1 MNIVDQDK
9 KINRIDKEE
18 LKKYIKTIGLPTE
31 LRIVKSRRG
40 VISGYYD
47 DAEALA
53 KDVEFIVE
61 NQGNYGKIET
71 IYTTLNSFAPDLLA
85 RAYDRFEI
93 NAKITTTDKDI
104 TARKWLLIDCD
115 PQRPTGISAT
125 EGEHEISLQK
135 TREIKNYLSLLG
147 FPSPLVGDSGNGGH
161 LLYRIDLPNTQEVT
175 DTIQALLGT
184 LADKFDNEKVKV
196 DRSVFNPARICK
208 LYGTFASKGDQV
220 GDRKHR
226 LAKILEMPE
235 QIAILGL
242 DTIRSVIDKKI
253 VVVKEEEGLQSS
265 PAEIENLLDEWQVEH
280 GEVEDYKSGW
290 KWDIKVCPFCGESD
304 HSAIVTLQDGKRGFK
319 CHHNRCADN
328 HWQEFR
334 GLFEG
339 KEEELLYQAELQV
352 ETIVGLTDKECED
365 FYKQSKKEQPKTQ
378 PKEKSDK
385 KLNQTQLLIKLAEG
399 LAELWHAVDL
409 TPYASVRIDSH
420 TENIPIK
427 SATFR
432 RWLVSEYYNRA
443 DNPPNE
449 KAIKSAIEIIEHKA
463 ISGKCHKVYLRLAR
477 VGDIIYWDLG
487 NTKWE
492 TIKISA
498 DGWETIKNSPVK
510 FRRTKETAPLPYPVA
525 GSLELLRPLVNATE
539 DNWLLLK
546 GFLLDSLK
554 AEAPYFIL
562 SVNGEHGSAKSATLK
577 LLRSIIDPV
586 KTAPLSA
593 LPSDEKNLGVDAQAE
608 YMLVYDNVS
617 YIKDWLSDALCRV
630 STGAGIKSRRLY
642 TDDEQFVIGVSN
654 PIALNG
660 IPDFAE
666 RGDLLS
672 RSLLVTQETIPLERR
687 ILGKELD
694 DNFKNILP
702 QLIGSLC
709 QLAVNGLTNL
719 DNTKIPLPRM
729 ADSSK
734 WVTACLGDNS
744 FLDAYFL
751 NQAEAVEI
759 GLDASPTARLL
770 RSVLIDMGDRFLDAG
785 WEGSAQQLLDL
796 IRIQGQISG
805 EYNLPKS
812 PKGLING
819 LRRDAPLLR
828 SAWRIDVQFVKT
840 RTTRLVVIKRVN
852 NKG

>member
-1 MNIVDQDK
+1 MNIASQQQ
-9 KINRIDKEE
+9 KINTINKEE
-18 LKKYIKTIGLPTE
+18 LKKYILTIGLPTE
-31 LRIVKSRRG
+31 LRIVKSKRG

-47 DAEALA
+47 NAEELA
-53 KDVEFIVE
+53 KDVDFIFS
-61 NQGNYGKIET
+61 NQGTFGKIESF
-71 IYTTLNSFAPDLLA
+71 YTTLNSFAPDLLA
-85 RAYDRFEI
+85 RAYNRFEI
-93 NAKITTTDKDI
+93 NSKITTADKDI
-104 TARKWLLIDCD
+104 IARRWLLIDCD

-125 EGEHEISLQK
+125 EDEHEISLQRIK
-135 TREIKNYLSLLG
+135 EIKNYLSLWG

-161 LLYRIDLPNTQEVT
+161 LLYRIDLPNTQEIT
-175 DTIQALLGT
+175 STIQALLEALG
-184 LADKFDNEKVKV
+184 DKFDDEKVKV

-208 LYGTFASKGDQV
+208 LYGTLVAKGDQV
-220 GDRKHR
+220 GDRRHR
-226 LAKILEMPE
+226 KAKILEMPE

-242 DTIRSVIDKKI
+242 DTIKSVIDKNI
-253 VVVKEEEGLQSS
+253 ETPVAVEQGSPEEIGK
-265 PAEIENLLDEWQVEH
+265 LLDRWGLEH
-280 GEVEDYKSGW
+280 GEIEDYKEGW
-290 KWDIKVCPFCGESD
+290 KWDIKICPFCGESD

-328 HWQEFR
+328 HWQELR
-334 GLFEG
+334 ELFEN
-339 KEEELLYQAELQV
+339 KEEELLYQAEVQIN
-352 ETIVGLTDKECED
+352 EIIKPFELTDQDCED
-365 FYKQSKKEQPKTQ
+365 LYQQSKKQDK
-378 PKEKSDK
+378 PKEPSGK

-409 TPYASVRIDSH
+409 TPYASVKIDNH

-432 RWLVSEYYNRA
+432 RWLVSEFYNRA

-463 ISGKCHKVYLRLAR
+463 ISGACHKVYLRLAR

-487 NTKWE
+487 NPKWE
-492 TIKISA
+492 TIKISPE
-498 DGWETIKNSPVK
+498 GWEIIKNSPVK

-525 GSLELLRPLVNATE
+525 GSIESLRPLVNATDE
-539 DNWLLLK
+539 NWLLLK
-546 GFLLDSLK
+546 GFMLDSLK

-672 RSLLVTQETIPLERR
+672 RSLLVSQETIPLERR

-702 QLIGSLC
+702 QIIGSLC
-709 QLAVNGLTNL
+709 QLAVNGLRNL

-729 ADSSK
+729 ADSAK

-744 FLDAYFL
+744 FLDAYFI

-770 RSVLIDMGDRFLDAG
+770 REVLVDMGDRFLNCG
-785 WEGSAQQLLDL
+785 WEGSAQQLLNL
-796 IRIQGQISG
+796 IRTQGQMAG

-812 PKGLING
+812 ARGLASC
-819 LRRDAPLLR
+819 LRRDAPLIR
-828 SAWRIDVQFVKT
+828 NGWGIDIRFWKT
-840 RTTRLVVIKRVN
+840 KNARLIIIKRVTQN
-852 NKG
+852 AKG